1 MAYGKNIYLIS
12 EDAVRTQRFS
22 HLANEGIEPP
32 SCPQPYSYYLIPFLL
47 LLFDSFS

>member
-22 HLANEGIEPP
+22 HLANKGTTPP
-32 SCPQPYSYYLIPFLL
+32 VPNLTLII
-47 LLFDSFS
+47 